1 MILFKSHM
9 SRCLSERSIVSIE
22 VALVHVP
29 LLSEASDKDPEAK
42 HDEDALPH
50 SIGNLIPHLLIEQMN
65 LLQSLK
71 IVDT

>member
-1 MILFKSHM
+1 M
-9 SRCLSERSIVSIE
+9 SIE
-22 VALVHVP
+22 VALVHVS
-29 LLSEASDKDPEAK
+29 LLSDASDKDPEAK

-50 SIGNLIPHLLIEQMN
+50 SIGNLIPHLLIKQMN